1 MKPAALSIV
10 AILAV
15 TSLSVRP
22 SAQSQ
27 LNTPASAKP
36 EAKAP
41 QPWPDAKAMANR
53 KQEAENRKLFQS
65 KDLLEFTLI
74 SDFKAIDRDRDPTST
89 KLFPATIVLP
99 QPDGTTVSKEIQI
112 RGRGH
117 SRRNPKTCDFVPLR
131 LEFAKGVMSGTELAG
146 HSALKLGTHCRSAA
160 VFEQYVMR
168 EYTAYRLFNLVTPR
182 SFRARLAKATYVD
195 SSNQKPIATRFAMFT
210 EDDDDVAKRMEG
222 RSVDRPR
229 LLFRHVDLDYTT
241 LVMVFEFMIGNTD
254 LSIFALHNIRVVETQ
269 DGKLYPVPYDLDYS
283 GLVNTQYAAVAPILE
298 IASVRDRLYR
308 GPCRPVEE
316 FKPYFETMKTHKAAM
331 YALYDELPTFT
342 ESSRK
347 EAKAYL
353 EEFFKLIEKPGDVK
367 RHFVDPCV
375 RGGAERQVGM

>member
-1 MKPAALSIV
+1 MKPAALSFV
-10 AILAV
+10 LILAV
-15 TSLSVRP
+15 SSLPVRP
-22 SAQSQ
+22 SAQTQ
-27 LNTPASAKP
+27 PNTPASTKP
-36 EAKAP
+36 AVKTP
-41 QPWPDAKAMANR
+41 QPWPSAKAIAAR
-53 KQEAENRKLFQS
+53 KQEADNRKLFAETEP
-65 KDLLEFTLI
+65 LAFTLI
-74 SDFKAIDRDRDPTST
+74 SDFKAIDRDRDPEST
-89 KLFPATIVLP
+89 KLYPATIVLP

-131 LEFAKGVMSGTELAG
+131 LEFAKGSMSDTVLAG

-160 VFEQYVMR
+160 VFEQYVLR

-182 SFRARLAKATYVD
+182 SFRVRLAKATYVD
-195 SSNQKPIATRFAMFT
+195 ATNQKPIATRFAMFT

-222 RSVDRPR
+222 RSVERPR

-283 GLVNTQYAAVAPILE
+283 GLVNTQYAAVAPILD
-298 IASVRDRLYR
+298 IASVRERLYR
-308 GPCRPVEE
+308 GPCRPVDE

-331 YALYDELPTFT
+331 YALYDELPLFT
-342 ESSRK
+342 DTSRK

-353 EEFFKLIEKPGDVK
+353 DEFFKLIEKPNDVK
-367 RHFVDPCV
+367 RHFLDTCV
-375 RGGAERQVGM
+375 KGGPERQVGM